1 LNRYLYTA
9 NNPINAVDPTG
20 NQAFVEY
27 SEANQN
33 AEEEGAVAEPVGE
46 EFASEAKTLVDET
59 DLLLRNAGHLGEDT
73 TNLLNIKGS
82 PAPGDWSDYV
92 APNRIE
98 DVEAAFK
105 YEPQAIKLDEPLTAY
120 RYWSNPD
127 LQVGHWLTLNPNLS
141 PAEARALL
149 ALPNENL
156 ATHVTSFIIPK
167 DVIVLIGTVAEQTT
181 TVGFGTY
188 AIGGGFQIYL
198 PDLSVLIH

>member
-1 LNRYLYTA
+1 M
-9 NNPINAVDPTG
+9 
-20 NQAFVEY
+20 
-27 SEANQN
+27 
-33 AEEEGAVAEPVGE
+33 
-46 EFASEAKTLVDET
+46 
-59 DLLLRNAGHLGEDT
+59 
-73 TNLLNIKGS
+73 
-82 PAPGDWSDYV
+82 
-92 APNRIE
+92 
-98 DVEAAFK
+98 

-156 ATHVTSFIIPK
+156 ATQVTSFIIPK